1 MSLLSYDHFQLN
13 GKPVFEKASFKPPL
27 KKDATMNN
35 EACFIH
41 VLHGKAMLYATN
53 EQYTFTSSDS
63 FLMKCGNYVNHWVE
77 QQEEQPYEAIL
88 IHFYPDTLKYVYDEG
103 LPEVLKYPR
112 KVSQNVEKIPLDE
125 MITTY
130 IDSLLFYFKNP
141 SMVNE
146 ELIKL
151 KVKELVL
158 LLSNAKEGN
167 NVKALLSSLFQP
179 EETQFKKII
188 HSHLYED
195 LSIEDIAILTGLSLS
210 TFKRKFR
217 QTFDESP
224 KQYINKKRIQK
235 ASELLI
241 QTNHRI
247 SEICYD
253 CGFNDVGYFSK
264 VFHQHYG
271 FSPSSFRKKEMI

>member
-1 MSLLSYDHFQLN
+1 MLN
-13 GKPVFEKASFKPPL
+13 GKPVFEKASFNPPL

-41 VLHGKAMLYATN
+41 VLQGKTMLYATN

-63 FLMKCGNYVNHWVE
+63 FLMKCGNYINHWVGE
-77 QQEEQPYEAIL
+77 QAEQPYEAIL

-112 KVSQNVEKIPLDE
+112 KVTHNVEKIPLDE

-130 IDSLLFYFKNP
+130 IDSLLFYFNNP
-141 SMVNE
+141 AMVNE

-151 KVKELVL
+151 KVKELIL

-195 LSIEDIAILTGLSLS
+195 LSIEDIAILTGHSLS

-217 QTFDESP
+217 LTFNESP

-241 QTNHRI
+241 QTTDRI